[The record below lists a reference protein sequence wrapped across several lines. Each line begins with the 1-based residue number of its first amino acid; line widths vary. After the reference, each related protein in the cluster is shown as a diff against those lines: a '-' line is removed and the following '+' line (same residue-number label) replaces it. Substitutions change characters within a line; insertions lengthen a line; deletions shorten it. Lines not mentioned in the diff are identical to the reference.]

1 MKRLLLSGGLAVCLL
16 ISRPVAVQAQSGKA
30 FLYVKADTSKLISSA
45 DLVKMADKT
54 VKQFYA
60 LIYDAKEKALV
71 DAELR
76 KLDNA
81 KEDKLRLAGN
91 MSSTSTLIKGLGY
104 SMNTAAIFA
113 AKPAA
118 LFPNDTLIV
127 NNYGSLLRDLDSNKA
142 ALKVL
147 LYAKKLCPTAP
158 VILTNLGNTL
168 FELKDDRSAEA
179 CYKQALLVNPDFTPA
194 QQSMV
199 SVYLKR
205 RDLQSAMKVLFAGVR
220 SAYCESLAGVHER
233 VKYREEYKPDQSYS
247 NPPPENNGAEAPNP
261 DMPVDQL
268 QLPDFPNWPDAAT
281 LINDQSVE
289 KVIKKLGQIG
299 NSSNKELDQAMQ
311 LLKASPKEQQAWY
324 EKESKSG
331 RVLYKKYLF
340 EMDLMEEYFE
350 QELDKVFY
358 DALREDSLKILKM
371 DGAIQSLTAGDEGR
385 AAAMSANGEAW
396 KKFMIQRC
404 KDMKQIREMYYRDWR
419 QVAAERHRKYTDLLM
434 TYWIYCEP
442 WLNRCYD
449 MNEFEK
455 LNNRRKV
462 FVTTQMSLL
471 YTDYQV
477 RQLGFAFQNIG
488 SFASVLGDCPQM
500 PPDKLDK
507 TPSDDKVNVRDKDKK
522 DCPYEGKTFK
532 IGSEPCSMG
541 VNCESL
547 ELECTEGLA
556 GAVKWNFRKKEIS
569 IFGGVGVSAEGPPL
583 GFRKTG
589 LEAKTGF
596 EITFNTKGQVTDLAY
611 VTEVGVSGTV
621 GAESSVGQKLSFRI
635 GAMTGLD
642 VENTMELTAGF

>member
-434 TYWIYCEP
+434 PYWIYCEP

-477 RQLGFAFQNIG
+477 RQLGFTFQNIG

>member
-76 KLDNA
+76 KLENA

-289 KVIKKLGQIG
+289 KVLKKLGQIG
-299 NSSNKELDQAMQ
+299 NSSNKEFDQAMQ

-477 RQLGFAFQNIG
+477 RQLGFTFQNIG

-507 TPSDDKVNVRDKDKK
+507 TPSDDKVNVPDKDKK

>member
-507 TPSDDKVNVRDKDKK
+507 TPSDDKVNVPDKDKK

>member
-1 MKRLLLSGGLAVCLL
+1 MKRILLLSGLFVLSLSGSPLSGLA
-16 ISRPVAVQAQSGKA
+16 QTGKA
-30 FLYVKADTSKLISSA
+30 FQYIKVDTTKGSSSA
-45 DLVKMADKT
+45 ELVKMADKT
-54 VKQFYA
+54 VRQFYA
-60 LIYDAKEKALV
+60 QIYDAKEKALV
-71 DAELR
+71 DGELR
-76 KLDNA
+76 KLENA

-91 MSSTSTLIKGLGY
+91 MSSASALVKGLGY

-147 LYAKKLCPTAP
+147 LYAKKLCPNAP

-168 FELKDDRSAEA
+168 FELKDDRSAEV
-179 CYKQALLVNPDFTPA
+179 CYKQALLANPDFAPA
-194 QQSMV
+194 QQSLV

-205 RDLQSAMKVLFAGVR
+205 RDLKSAMKQLFAGIR
-220 SAYCESLAGVHER
+220 SAYCESMGSLHER
-233 VKYREEYKPDQSYS
+233 LQYREEYKPDQSYG
-247 NPPPENNGAEAPNP
+247 NPPPGSSGSEAPNP
-261 DMPVDQL
+261 GMPVDQL
-268 QLPDFPNWPDAAT
+268 RLPDFPNWPDAVT
-281 LINDQSVE
+281 LINDNSVD
-289 KVIKKLGQIG
+289 KVIKKLGQISK
-299 NSSNKELDQAMQ
+299 SSGKEFDQAMQ
-311 LLKASPKEQQAWY
+311 MLKASPQAQQAWY
-324 EKESKSG
+324 EKESRSG
-331 RVLYKKYLF
+331 RVLYKKYIL
-340 EMDLMEEYFE
+340 EMDLLQEYYE

-358 DALREDSLKILKM
+358 DALREDSLAIKKM
-371 DGAIQSLTAGDEGR
+371 DGAIQNLTAGDEAR
-385 AAAMSANGEAW
+385 VAAMNANPDAW

-419 QVAAERHRKYTDLLM
+419 QVAGERHRKYTDLLM

-442 WLNRCYD
+442 YLNRCYD

-455 LNNRRKV
+455 LNDRRKS
-462 FVTTQMSLL
+462 FVTSQLSLL

-488 SFASVLGDCPQM
+488 SFATVQGDCPQM
-500 PPDKLDK
+500 PPDKLENSN
-507 TPSDDKVNVRDKDKK
+507 SDDAVTVPDKFKP
-522 DCPYEGKTFK
+522 DCPFEGKTFK

-541 VNCESL
+541 VDCESL

-556 GAVKWNFRKKEIS
+556 GAVKWNFKKKEIS

-611 VTEVGVSGTV
+611 LTEVSASGTV
-621 GAESSVGQKLSFRI
+621 GGESTAGQKLSFRI
-635 GAMTGLD
+635 GAMTGLN
-642 VENTMELTAGF
+642 VENTMELSVGL

>member
-1 MKRLLLSGGLAVCLL
+1 
-16 ISRPVAVQAQSGKA
+16 
-30 FLYVKADTSKLISSA
+30 
-45 DLVKMADKT
+45 
-54 VKQFYA
+54 
-60 LIYDAKEKALV
+60 
-71 DAELR
+71 
-76 KLDNA
+76 
-81 KEDKLRLAGN
+81 
-91 MSSTSTLIKGLGY
+91 
-104 SMNTAAIFA
+104 
-113 AKPAA
+113 
-118 LFPNDTLIV
+118 
-127 NNYGSLLRDLDSNKA
+127 
-142 ALKVL
+142 
-147 LYAKKLCPTAP
+147 
-158 VILTNLGNTL
+158 
-168 FELKDDRSAEA
+168 
-179 CYKQALLVNPDFTPA
+179 
-194 QQSMV
+194 
-199 SVYLKR
+199 
-205 RDLQSAMKVLFAGVR
+205 
-220 SAYCESLAGVHER
+220 
-233 VKYREEYKPDQSYS
+233 
-247 NPPPENNGAEAPNP
+247 
-261 DMPVDQL
+261 
-268 QLPDFPNWPDAAT
+268 
-281 LINDQSVE
+281 
-289 KVIKKLGQIG
+289 
-299 NSSNKELDQAMQ
+299 
-311 LLKASPKEQQAWY
+311 
-324 EKESKSG
+324 
-331 RVLYKKYLF
+331 
-340 EMDLMEEYFE
+340 MDLMEEYFE

-507 TPSDDKVNVRDKDKK
+507 TPSDDKVSVPDKDKK

>member
-76 KLDNA
+76 KLENA
-81 KEDKLRLAGN
+81 KEDKLRFAGN

-289 KVIKKLGQIG
+289 KVLKKLGQIG
-299 NSSNKELDQAMQ
+299 NSSNKEFDQAMQ

-371 DGAIQSLTAGDEGR
+371 DGAIQSLTAGDEAR

-477 RQLGFAFQNIG
+477 RQLGFTFQNIG

-507 TPSDDKVNVRDKDKK
+507 TPSDDKVNVPDKDKK

-611 VTEVGVSGTV
+611 VTEVGVSGTM